1 MSNLEYQLRE
11 AMRAAVVD
19 AEPRGEVMELVRRRY
34 RRRNMRI
41 AAVSA
46 LALATAVAAVPLA
59 GAWRGGGPPAHRP
72 PPQGRLVPGGGRLHL
87 PSGRG
92 VRGAYPGGRV
102 F

>member
-59 GAWRGGGPPAHRP
+59 DAWRGGGPPAHP
-72 PPQGRLVPGGGRLHL
+72 HSPAVRLFPGGGRILLRSDGEL
-87 PSGRG
+87 P
-92 VRGAYPGGRV
+92 RV
-102 F
+102 SPARR